1 MTFFENTRKP
11 VGVGGIIM
19 VSMMNIGHSAV
30 ARWGLRFL
38 EVASDAK
45 VLDCGCGGGA
55 NIRRLLK
62 RSPGGTVT
70 GIDYSAVSVEKTK
83 KLNRVAIAA
92 GRCTILQDDVVNMRF
107 ADDGFDVVTA
117 FETVYFWQN
126 LPQCFHEIRRV
137 LKPGGCFL
145 ICNESSGKTA
155 WEKKWTDIIDGMTI
169 YKDSELKTYLE
180 QASFREIQIHENKLG
195 WLCITARK

>member
-92 GRCTILQDDVVNMRF
+92 GRCTILQDDVANMRF

-180 QASFREIQIHENKLG
+180 QASFREIRIHENKLG